1 MSATLVFPDDAPDG
15 PRRLQLAGTGS
26 PGPWLTT
33 SLQGLKFGR
42 HAVGTQ
48 SAEKS
53 LTLANTGSAP
63 MGIAAIVIG
72 GANPGDFVDLTE
84 TCTGLVELGPDE
96 SCTAGVAFRPSALG
110 ERTANLTI
118 DDTAPRNPHRVQL
131 QGRGG

>member
-1 MSATLVFPDDAPDG
+1 M
-15 PRRLQLAGTGS
+15 
-26 PGPWLTT
+26 
-33 SLQGLKFGR
+33 SLQGFKFGR

-48 SAEKS
+48 SAERS
-53 LTLANTGSAP
+53 LTLTNTGSAP
-63 MGIAAIVIG
+63 MGIGAIAIG
-72 GANPGDFVDLTE
+72 GANPGDFVGLIE

-96 SCTAGVAFRPSALG
+96 SCTAGVAFRPSAVG